1 MLHIL
6 WCIAEKNPTQ
16 YHKGL
21 KCCMFYGTCKD
32 TQLLPD
38 VRDHWAILC
47 SLVWLFFQNVTSLI
61 PLVIVNNQRSPQQ
74 ISNTDILYFW
84 NHTHYPIVTNHKGF
98 EAVRWVC
105 NVGINGELMKEINE
119 EIKRQGILIKTRI
132 LDGKKSWKLVS
143 KR

>member
-1 MLHIL
+1 MVHCRKESHTISYRSKMLHVL
-6 WCIAEKNPTQ
+6 WYLQRHPAFARCPWSLGNFMFISLTF
-16 YHKGL
+16 L
-21 KCCMFYGTCKD
+21 SKCYITD
-32 TQLLPD
+32 
-38 VRDHWAILC
+38 A
-47 SLVWLFFQNVTSLI
+47 
-61 PLVIVNNQRSPQQ
+61 IVNNQCSSQQ